1 MDMNDSKRAALM
13 VAVAGSFVTP
23 FMGSSINVALP
34 AIAREF
40 RMDAVLLSWIA
51 TSFLLAAA
59 AFLVPLG
66 KLGDIHGRKKVYTAG
81 MVVFTLASLLSAG
94 SLSAHM
100 LILFRVCQG
109 IGAAMIFSTGMA
121 ILTSVFPPEERGK
134 ALGISVAATYIGL
147 SAGPFIG
154 GLVTEHFSWRG
165 VFLVNVPIGITA
177 ISLIFFKLK
186 GEWAEA
192 RGEKFDL
199 VGSLIYG
206 VSLAALMYGVSLA
219 PETASLWLICA
230 SMAGAAAFV
239 TWETNSRN
247 PVFDLNLFRA
257 NRIFAFSSLAA
268 LLHYGAT
275 FGVTFLLS
283 MYLQHVKGLSPQ
295 STGLVLVT
303 QPAIMALFSPLA
315 GRISDRIEPRI
326 VASAGMGFTAAGLL
340 ALAFLQEE
348 WPLSSIIAVLVVL
361 GFGFAF
367 FSSPNMNAIMS
378 SVERRFYGL
387 ASGSVGTMRLLGQML
402 SMGTATLIFAVVIG
416 RVEIAP
422 QHHVVLVK
430 SLHYAFFVFS
440 GLCVIGILL
449 SLARGELRSGPPI
462 ESRSQVHARGTLSG
476 EASRE
481 SELS

>member
-1 MDMNDSKRAALM
+1 M
-13 VAVAGSFVTP
+13 VAVAGAFVTP

-34 AIAREF
+34 AIAKEF

-81 MVVFTLASLLSAG
+81 MIVFTLASLLSAG

-121 ILTSVFPPEERGK
+121 ILTSVFPPEERGR

-177 ISLIFFKLK
+177 ISLIFLKLK

-192 RGEKFDL
+192 RGEKFDF

-239 TWETNSRN
+239 TWETNSPQPGLRPEPFPSQ
-247 PVFDLNLFRA
+247 PV
-257 NRIFAFSSLAA
+257 FAFSSLAA

-275 FGVTFLLS
+275 FGVTFL
-283 MYLQHVKGLSPQ
+283 
-295 STGLVLVT
+295 
-303 QPAIMALFSPLA
+303 
-315 GRISDRIEPRI
+315 
-326 VASAGMGFTAAGLL
+326 
-340 ALAFLQEE
+340 
-348 WPLSSIIAVLVVL
+348 
-361 GFGFAF
+361 
-367 FSSPNMNAIMS
+367 
-378 SVERRFYGL
+378 
-387 ASGSVGTMRLLGQML
+387 
-402 SMGTATLIFAVVIG
+402 
-416 RVEIAP
+416 
-422 QHHVVLVK
+422 
-430 SLHYAFFVFS
+430 
-440 GLCVIGILL
+440 
-449 SLARGELRSGPPI
+449 
-462 ESRSQVHARGTLSG
+462 
-476 EASRE
+476 
-481 SELS
+481 